1 MSDRLHDH
9 TTIGFR
15 RGCVACAQTE
25 ADLALSARAYWK
37 IQPVLTE
44 VERNAPHPES
54 GSYLRGTVGVS
65 TA

>member
-25 ADLALSARAYWK
+25 ADMVLSAKAFYAAEPAR
-37 IQPVLTE
+37 V
-44 VERNAPHPES
+44 
-54 GSYLRGTVGVS
+54 
-65 TA
+65 